1 MCPVFYRKGIM
12 RKTQR
17 QNTNSLRR
25 RARAR
30 WGVIFVIPTCIVLFV
45 FVVYPICYTFVLSFC
60 DYNFAYDMHMKFTGL
75 GNFVK
80 MFKDSTFLT
89 ALKNTLQFT
98 VYMFV
103 VLVVLALSLALLLFN
118 KKKRSWFYR
127 VSIFMPIVVPASLIC
142 ILFSFMLADNFGIV
156 NKFLVSIGLSGWS
169 HNWLTDAKTARV
181 WIIIV
186 SVWGKVGFCTILFL
200 SGLQNISSELFEAAD
215 IDGAIGWK
223 KLRYIIIPNLTE
235 TFVVV
240 GIWAVLQCLK
250 LFVTPNVLTKGG
262 PANSTLVLYQNIY
275 NTAFNYFEM
284 GYAAAQ
290 AFVLTALVMIFSLIN
305 MRMSKGEQ

>member
-1 MCPVFYRKGIM
+1 M
-12 RKTQR
+12 
-17 QNTNSLRR
+17 QNTISFRKK
-25 RARAR
+25 ARAR
-30 WGVIFVIPTCIVLFV
+30 WGVIFVIPTCVVLFV
-45 FVVYPICYTFVLSFC
+45 FVFYPICYTLVLSLNE
-60 DYNFAYDMHMKFTGL
+60 YNFAYDMHMKFVGL
-75 GNFVK
+75 KNFVD
-80 MFKDSTFLT
+80 MFKDIQFLT

-98 VYMFV
+98 LFMFV
-103 VLVVLALSLALLLFN
+103 ILVVLSLSLALLLFN
-118 KKKRSWFYR
+118 KKRRSWLFR

-181 WIIIV
+181 WVIIV

-200 SGLQNISSELFEAAD
+200 SGLQNISQDMFEAAE
-215 IDGAIGWK
+215 IDGAVGWK
-223 KLRYIIIPNLTE
+223 KLIHIMIPNLTE

-240 GIWAVLQCLK
+240 GIWAILQCLK

-262 PANSTLVLYQNIY
+262 PANATLVMYQNIY
-275 NTAFNYFEM
+275 NTAFNYFDM

-290 AFVLTALVMIFSLIN
+290 AFVLTALVMIFSLLN
-305 MRMSKGEQ
+305 MKLSKGEN

>member
-1 MCPVFYRKGIM
+1 
-12 RKTQR
+12 
-17 QNTNSLRR
+17 
-25 RARAR
+25 
-30 WGVIFVIPTCIVLFV
+30 
-45 FVVYPICYTFVLSFC
+45 
-60 DYNFAYDMHMKFTGL
+60 MHMKFVGFK
-75 GNFVK
+75 NFID
-80 MFKDSTFLT
+80 MFKDEQFLT
-89 ALKNTLQFT
+89 ALKNTLLFT
-98 VYMFV
+98 LFMFV
-103 VLVVLALSLALLLFN
+103 ILVVMALGLSLLLFN
-118 KKKRSWFYR
+118 KKRRSWLYR

-181 WIIIV
+181 WVVIV

-200 SGLQNISSELFEAAD
+200 SGLQNISQDMFEAAE

-223 KLRYIIIPNLTE
+223 KLIYIIIPNLTE

-240 GIWAVLQCLK
+240 GIWAILQCLK

-262 PANSTLVLYQNIY
+262 PANATLVMYQNIY
-275 NTAFNYFEM
+275 NTAFNYFDM

-290 AFVLTALVMIFSLIN
+290 AFVLTALVMIFSLLN
-305 MRMSKGEQ
+305 MKMSKGED

>member
-1 MCPVFYRKGIM
+1 M
-12 RKTQR
+12 
-17 QNTNSLRR
+17 QNTISFRR
-25 RARAR
+25 KARAR
-30 WGVIFVIPTCIVLFV
+30 WGVIFVIPTCLVLFV
-45 FVVYPICYTFVLSFC
+45 FVFYPICYTLVLSFNE
-60 DYNFAYDMHMKFTGL
+60 YNFAYDMHMKFVGVK
-75 GNFVK
+75 NFID
-80 MFKDSTFLT
+80 MFKDEQFLT
-89 ALKNTLQFT
+89 ALKNTLLFT
-98 VYMFV
+98 LFMFV
-103 VLVVLALSLALLLFN
+103 ILVVMALGLSLLLFN
-118 KKKRSWFYR
+118 KKRRSWLYR

-181 WIIIV
+181 WVVIV

-200 SGLQNISSELFEAAD
+200 SGLQNISQDMFEAAE

-223 KLRYIIIPNLTE
+223 KLIYIIIPNLTE

-240 GIWAVLQCLK
+240 GIWAILQCLK

-262 PANSTLVLYQNIY
+262 PANATLVMYQNIY
-275 NTAFNYFEM
+275 NTAFNYFDM

-290 AFVLTALVMIFSLIN
+290 AFVLTALVMIFSLLN
-305 MRMSKGEQ
+305 MKMSKGED

>member
-1 MCPVFYRKGIM
+1 M
-12 RKTQR
+12 
-17 QNTNSLRR
+17 QNTISFRKK
-25 RARAR
+25 ARAR
-30 WGVIFVIPTCIVLFV
+30 WGVIFVIPTCVVLFV
-45 FVVYPICYTFVLSFC
+45 FVFYPICYTLVLSLNE
-60 DYNFAYDMHMKFTGL
+60 YNFAYDMHMKFVGL
-75 GNFVK
+75 KKFVD
-80 MFKDSTFLT
+80 MFKDIQFLT

-98 VYMFV
+98 LFMFV
-103 VLVVLALSLALLLFN
+103 ILVVLSLSLALLLFN
-118 KKKRSWFYR
+118 KKRRSWLYR

-181 WIIIV
+181 WVIIV

-200 SGLQNISSELFEAAD
+200 SGLQNISQDMFEAAE
-215 IDGAIGWK
+215 IDGAVGWK
-223 KLRYIIIPNLTE
+223 KLIHIMIPNLTE

-240 GIWAVLQCLK
+240 GIWAILQCLK

-262 PANSTLVLYQNIY
+262 PANATLVMYQNIY
-275 NTAFNYFEM
+275 NTAFNYFDM

-290 AFVLTALVMIFSLIN
+290 AFVLTALVMIFSLLN
-305 MRMSKGEQ
+305 MKLSKGEN

>member
-1 MCPVFYRKGIM
+1 M
-12 RKTQR
+12 
-17 QNTNSLRR
+17 QNTISFRKK
-25 RARAR
+25 ARAR
-30 WGVIFVIPTCIVLFV
+30 WGVIFVIPTCVVLFV
-45 FVVYPICYTFVLSFC
+45 FVFYPICYTLVLSLNE
-60 DYNFAYDMHMKFTGL
+60 YNFAYDMHMKFVGL
-75 GNFVK
+75 KNFVD
-80 MFKDSTFLT
+80 MFKDIQFLT

-98 VYMFV
+98 LFMFV
-103 VLVVLALSLALLLFN
+103 ILVVLSLSLALLLFN
-118 KKKRSWFYR
+118 KKRRSWLYR

-181 WIIIV
+181 WVIIV

-200 SGLQNISSELFEAAD
+200 SGLQNISQDMFEAAE
-215 IDGAIGWK
+215 IDGAVGWK
-223 KLRYIIIPNLTE
+223 KLIHIMIPNLTE

-240 GIWAVLQCLK
+240 GIWAILQCLK

-262 PANSTLVLYQNIY
+262 PANATLVMYQNIY
-275 NTAFNYFEM
+275 NTAFNYFDM

-290 AFVLTALVMIFSLIN
+290 AFVLTALVMIFSLLN
-305 MRMSKGEQ
+305 MKLSKGED

>member
-1 MCPVFYRKGIM
+1 M
-12 RKTQR
+12 
-17 QNTNSLRR
+17 QNTISFRKK
-25 RARAR
+25 ARAR
-30 WGVIFVIPTCIVLFV
+30 WGVIFVIPTCVVLFV
-45 FVVYPICYTFVLSFC
+45 FVFYPICYTLVLSLNE
-60 DYNFAYDMHMKFTGL
+60 YNFAYDMHMKFVGL
-75 GNFVK
+75 KNFVD
-80 MFKDSTFLT
+80 MFKDIQFLT

-98 VYMFV
+98 LFMFV
-103 VLVVLALSLALLLFN
+103 ILVVLSLSLALLLFN
-118 KKKRSWFYR
+118 KKRRSWLYR

-181 WIIIV
+181 WVIIV

-200 SGLQNISSELFEAAD
+200 SGLQNISQDMFEAAE
-215 IDGAIGWK
+215 IDGAVGWK
-223 KLRYIIIPNLTE
+223 KLIHIMIPNLTE

-240 GIWAVLQCLK
+240 GIWAILQCLK

-262 PANSTLVLYQNIY
+262 PANATLVMYQNIY
-275 NTAFNYFEM
+275 NTAFNYFDM

-290 AFVLTALVMIFSLIN
+290 AFVLTALVMIFSLLN
-305 MRMSKGEQ
+305 MKLSKGEN

>member
-1 MCPVFYRKGIM
+1 M
-12 RKTQR
+12 
-17 QNTNSLRR
+17 QNTISFRKK
-25 RARAR
+25 ARAR
-30 WGVIFVIPTCIVLFV
+30 WGVIFVIPTCVVLFV
-45 FVVYPICYTFVLSFC
+45 FVFYPICYTLVLSLNE
-60 DYNFAYDMHMKFTGL
+60 YNFAYDMHMKFVGL
-75 GNFVK
+75 KNFVD
-80 MFKDSTFLT
+80 MFKDIQFLT

-98 VYMFV
+98 LFMFV
-103 VLVVLALSLALLLFN
+103 ILVVLSLSLALLLFN
-118 KKKRSWFYR
+118 KKRRSWLYR

-181 WIIIV
+181 WVIIV

-200 SGLQNISSELFEAAD
+200 SGLQNISQDMFEAAE
-215 IDGAIGWK
+215 IDGAVGWK
-223 KLRYIIIPNLTE
+223 KLIHIMIPNLTE

-240 GIWAVLQCLK
+240 GIWTILQCLK

-262 PANSTLVLYQNIY
+262 PANATLVMYQNIY
-275 NTAFNYFEM
+275 NTAFNYFDM

-290 AFVLTALVMIFSLIN
+290 AFVLTALVMIFSLLN
-305 MRMSKGEQ
+305 MKLSKGEN